1 MKNAF
6 TLFFPLLFLLLTVGC
21 SGEEVP
27 TGPPTPTPEIRFLPL
42 ELQMAP
48 TATGPTPYATPLP
61 VELRA
66 ISEREPVV
74 DPVSNLL
81 PVIDPQ
87 IVALLQEVS
96 EQNLMAYVQKLESF
110 GTRNTFS
117 DTESDDFGIGAAR
130 RWIFSEFQ
138 RVGGDK
144 LDVQF
149 QDYTLN
155 FEGRTTTQRN
165 IVATLPGTGRYPGA
179 LVLMANYDSRA
190 ADWLDGRSLAPGA
203 DDNASGVAAL
213 LEIARIMSPRTWD
226 QTMIF
231 VALTAEEQGTF
242 GSKHFVEQAAQSNL
256 QLKAAI
262 NNDMIGGR
270 AGIPQSVRLYSIGPD
285 TSNARQLARYI
296 AYVGSNYLPDFPIT
310 MIEGLDRE
318 GRWGD
323 QREFVT
329 AGYPAVRLIE
339 SEEDLKIQNSRRDTW
354 SLINYNYFRQVVQ
367 LNLATLAN
375 MACAPSPAA
384 IAEPLAQ
391 PGTFQIAW
399 VPEPGVAGY
408 AISVRPLGAE
418 RFAPFR
424 FVSAEQAGNIVL
436 SGYES
441 DTGYAISIATLNE
454 RGCLGA
460 FSSPEIIIKPQN

>member
-1 MKNAF
+1 M
-6 TLFFPLLFLLLTVGC
+6 
-21 SGEEVP
+21 
-27 TGPPTPTPEIRFLPL
+27 R
-42 ELQMAP
+42 P
-48 TATGPTPYATPLP
+48 TATLPAPFATPLP
-61 VELRA
+61 VQLQA
-66 ISEREPVV
+66 ISEREPVIN
-74 DPVSNLL
+74 PVSNLVPL
-81 PVIDPQ
+81 IDPQ
-87 IVALLQEVS
+87 IVALLEEVS
-96 EQNLMAYVQKLESF
+96 EENLMANVQALENF

-117 DTESDDFGIGAAR
+117 DTESDTFGIGAAR
-130 RWIFSEFQ
+130 RWIFNEFQ
-138 RVGGDK
+138 NLGDGR
-144 LDVQF
+144 LEVQY
-149 QDYTLN
+149 QDYTFD
-155 FEGRTTTQRN
+155 FEGLTTTQRN

-190 ADWLDGRSLAPGA
+190 ASWLDGKSLAPGA
-203 DDNASGVAAL
+203 DDNGSGVAAL
-213 LEIARIMSPRTWD
+213 LEIARIMSGHTWD
-226 QTMIF
+226 QTMVF

-242 GSKHFVEQAAQSNL
+242 GSKHFVEQASLAHLDIN
-256 QLKAAI
+256 AAI

-296 AYVGSNYLPDFPIT
+296 DYVGNLYLSALPIT
-310 MIEGLDRE
+310 MYDGLDRE

-339 SEEDLKIQNSRRDTW
+339 SEEDLSIQNSTRDTW
-354 SLINYNYFRQVVQ
+354 SLIDYNYFRQIVQ

-384 IAEPLAQ
+384 IAEPLAE

-399 VPEPGVAGY
+399 VPEEGVAGY

-418 RFAPFR
+418 RFSPFR

-441 DTGYAISIATLNE
+441 DTGYAISIATLND

-460 FSSPEIIIKPQN
+460 FSSPEIIIQPQQ